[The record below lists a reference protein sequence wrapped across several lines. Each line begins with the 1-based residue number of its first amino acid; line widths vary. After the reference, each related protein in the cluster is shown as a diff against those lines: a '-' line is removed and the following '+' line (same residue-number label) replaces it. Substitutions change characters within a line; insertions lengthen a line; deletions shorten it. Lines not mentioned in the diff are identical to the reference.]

1 MRRAFRATGTT
12 GMSTRICTGLNASL
26 RSATAALLVA
36 TLGLW
41 ASPAALAQAQAF
53 PTRAVT
59 LIVPY
64 AAGGGTDAV
73 ARTLARDLS
82 AQWGQPVIVENRA
95 GADGWVGT
103 QRMLSQPADGYTL
116 LVQLNSM
123 LLWKWVLPEA
133 KLDLTADL
141 LPITRLQH
149 SPMVALVRGNVPAS
163 SLREMFESCRK
174 AAKPCNL
181 GTSTLSAQ
189 FMARQMSDLGD
200 MPGAAIVPY
209 KGTAPMITDLLG
221 GHVDIALVSGTLAV
235 PLAADGRAKALAVG
249 TPSRFAKLPQSP
261 TFSEAGYALKGGTT
275 WYGLFA
281 RRGTPEPVVAAIAA
295 AVRRAGSRPE
305 VIASIDAQGGVPVFN
320 SAEAFSR
327 EMVEELQGLETL
339 AQKYL
344 K

>member
-1 MRRAFRATGTT
+1 MSVSLKLLVRAARLA
-12 GMSTRICTGLNASL
+12 LAL
-26 RSATAALLVA
+26 LAALS
-36 TLGLW
+36 
-41 ASPAALAQAQAF
+41 ASAALAQTF
-53 PTRAVT
+53 PSRAVT

-73 ARTLARDLS
+73 ARTVARDLS

-133 KLDLTADL
+133 RLDLTADL

-149 SPMVALVRGNVPAS
+149 SPMVALVRSNAPVT
-163 SLREMFESCRK
+163 SLREMFEYCRK

-189 FMARQMSDLGD
+189 FMARQMSDVGE
-200 MPGAAIVPY
+200 MPTAAIVPY

-235 PLAADGRAKALAVG
+235 PLAADGRARALAVG
-249 TPSRFAKLPQSP
+249 TPSRFPKLAQSP
-261 TFSEAGYALKGGTT
+261 TFGETGYPLKGGTT

-281 RRGTPEPVVAAIAA
+281 RRGTPEAVIATISA
-295 AVRRAGSRPE
+295 AVHRAGGKPE
-305 VIASIDAQGGVPVFN
+305 VIAAIDAQGGVPVFN
-320 SAEAFSR
+320 SSDVFTR
-327 EMVEELQGLETL
+327 EMTEELQGLEQL